1 MRPADERDFVDYVAA
16 RLPALHR
23 TAFLLCGDPHRADDI
38 AQATA
43 TTLYHQWRRVRAADN
58 PDAYVHRI
66 LVRKYLDEKRL
77 GWARV
82 RLMASPPAGEPEPA
96 ASGIEDRDE
105 LRTALAELPRAQ
117 RTALVL
123 RFLCDLSVA
132 DTATAMRCST
142 SNVKGH
148 TARGLL
154 ALRRILAPAAPPA
167 DRGSRP
173 GSAAEPNHEPRSGR

>member
-1 MRPADERDFVDYVAA
+1 V
-16 RLPALHR
+16 
-23 TAFLLCGDPHRADDI
+23 

-43 TTLYHQWRRVRAADN
+43 TTLYRRWRRVRAADH

-77 GWARV
+77 SWARV
-82 RLMASPPAGEPEPA
+82 RLMSTPPDTGPAEPA
-96 ASGIEDRDE
+96 SSVEDRDE
-105 LRTALAELPRAQ
+105 LRTALARLPRAQ

-132 DTATAMRCST
+132 DTAIAMNCSP

-148 TARGLL
+148 TSRGLL
-154 ALRRILAPAAPPA
+154 ALRRILAPN
-167 DRGSRP
+167 G
-173 GSAAEPNHEPRSGR
+173 EPIDNESRSGR

>member
-1 MRPADERDFVDYVAA
+1 MRADDEHDFVEYVSV
-16 RLPALHR
+16 RMPALHR
-23 TAFLLCGDPHRADDI
+23 AAYVLCGDTHRADDI

-43 TTLYHQWRRVRAADN
+43 TALYRQWRRVREADR

-77 GWARV
+77 SWARV
-82 RLMASPPAGEPEPA
+82 RLMPSPPLEETGETGTAFE
-96 ASGIEDRDE
+96 ERDE
-105 LRTALAELPRAQ
+105 LRTALAALPRAQ

-132 DTATAMRCST
+132 DTAIAMHCSP

-148 TARGLL
+148 TSRGLL
-154 ALRRILAPAAPPA
+154 ALRRILAPN
-167 DRGSRP
+167 G
-173 GSAAEPNHEPRSGR
+173 EPIDNEPRSGR